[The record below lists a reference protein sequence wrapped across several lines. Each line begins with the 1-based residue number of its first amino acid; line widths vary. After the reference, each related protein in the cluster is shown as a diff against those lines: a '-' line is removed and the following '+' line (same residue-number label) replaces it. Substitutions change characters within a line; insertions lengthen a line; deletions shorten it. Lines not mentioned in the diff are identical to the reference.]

1 MFPTVW
7 YGEGSNGIDQN
18 DFENWVWKLHD
29 TWLFPLITSIIK
41 SIKLEYYIVGSGA
54 GEVATGAGGE
64 EKRRG
69 DGSDGQG

>member
-1 MFPTVW
+1 M
-7 YGEGSNGIDQN
+7 ELIKMILKIE
-18 DFENWVWKLHD
+18 FEKLHIHLWHLAVSID
-29 TWLFPLITSIIK
+29 NFIIK
-41 SIKLEYYIVGSGA
+41 SIKLEYYIVDSGA

>member
-1 MFPTVW
+1 MSLRNCK
-7 YGEGSNGIDQN
+7 YIY
-18 DFENWVWKLHD
+18 D

-41 SIKLEYYIVGSGA
+41 SIKLEYYIVDSGA

-69 DGSDGQG
+69 DGSDGQGQNDGYRSSR